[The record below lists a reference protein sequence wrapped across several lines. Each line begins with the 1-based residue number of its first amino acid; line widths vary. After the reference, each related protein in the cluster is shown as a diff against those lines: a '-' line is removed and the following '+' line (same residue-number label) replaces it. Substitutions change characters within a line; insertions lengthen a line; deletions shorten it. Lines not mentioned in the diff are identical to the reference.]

1 MALKCFF
8 TTDNSLSVVLAA
20 SHLVLFVR
28 LGDGQLLLAAGV
40 AASLRPSLRT
50 PAVDLQRKQA
60 NIKSHRKHFLL
71 RSCKLAND
79 PINCEAHPISKHKR
93 KKQNKS

>member
-60 NIKSHRKHFLL
+60 NIKSHRKAVFVEEL
-71 RSCKLAND
+71 RTSQRPNQL
-79 PINCEAHPISKHKR
+79 
-93 KKQNKS
+93 